1 MTAVGT
7 RSVSLSLFLLFP
19 LSGVAHGQSLS
30 LPLFPFIR
38 GGTRSVSLSLI
49 PFIRGGTRSVSLSL
63 IPFIRGGTRSVSL
76 SLIPFIR
83 GGTRSVSLSLI
94 PFIRGGTRS
103 VSLSLIPFIRG
114 GTRSVSLSSSF
125 PFIRGGTRSVSLSS
139 SFSLYQGCG
148 AACIFFTASSAILLH
163 PPLSPVFFFQS
174 SSSPAFFTSILVL
187 RQSSHL
193 SLGLP
198 RLLLPCS
205 RNSAALFGSLSSAIL
220 STCPALCSLLLTSL
234 SVKLLCTHVSSL
246 NSTILRLSAL
256 VTLAIF
262 RTQLFSHTCSLCCC
276 SSSVGAKVSVAYR
289 HAGVTCLHVTVGW
302 SSTISTH
309 CDPFH
314 ILQITPL
321 LIIHFVMFA
330 FLCKRFILSK

>member
-1 MTAVGT
+1 MSVDFRTFYSHGVIFYVTNADSTAYMAVYMKRGRVHVSYDRHG
-7 RSVSLSLFLLFP
+7 RSGDIQDTEELSDGSWHTVSLSFSYSIYQGWHTVSLSHFLLFP

-30 LPLFPFIR
+30 LPLLPSVR
-38 GGTRSVSLSLI
+38 GEVLPSCNFV
-49 PFIRGGTRSVSLSL
+49 
-63 IPFIRGGTRSVSL
+63 
-76 SLIPFIR
+76 
-83 GGTRSVSLSLI
+83 
-94 PFIRGGTRS
+94 
-103 VSLSLIPFIRG
+103 
-114 GTRSVSLSSSF
+114 
-125 PFIRGGTRSVSLSS
+125 
-139 SFSLYQGCG
+139 
-148 AACIFFTASSAILLH
+148 TASSASLFH

-174 SSSPAFFTSILVL
+174 PSSPVFFTSILT
-187 RQSSHL
+187 QSSHL
-193 SLGLP
+193 SIGLP

-205 RNSAALFGSLSSAIL
+205 RNSAALFCSLSSAIL

-276 SSSVGAKVSVAYR
+276 SSSVGAKISVAYR
-289 HAGVTCLHVTVGW
+289 HAGGTCLHVTVCW

-321 LIIHFVMFA
+321 LIIRFVPFT
-330 FLCKRFILSK
+330 FLCKSFILPR